1 MGGTNKRK
9 MEKCSECGATLNRIE
24 SVLAGSDDAL
34 EKYYNK
40 YIRRK
45 NDSSEQ
51 SKG

>member
-9 MEKCSECGATLNRIE
+9 MEKCSECGAILDRLE
-24 SVLAGSDDAL
+24 SILAGRDEAL

-40 YIRRK
+40 HIRRK